1 MQTCKIIG
9 IGVNKYDDPAWGN
22 LNNCQAD
29 INNITEILVKKYDFG
44 ESALFLEA
52 EQTTKSA
59 IYNCLLQTLLSVG
72 KNESI
77 LIIFAGHG
85 LYNERLRST
94 YWIPSDGMRMDSS
107 TWLDLAQVTNIMKA
121 SDALHISLIA
131 DCCFS
136 GGILSAQT
144 RGGGV
149 TAFSSKKSRFA
160 ITSGSLEPVSDGVD
174 GKGSPF
180 ANIIV
185 DVLQHNQEQL
195 LTFQD
200 FCSKVI
206 INFSGDRK
214 QTPKMGGIE
223 GTGHDGGSMVLHA
236 KKPHFAHPQYKIT
249 ELRLPVIIDSR
260 FSFEHDCVIPFILK
274 DGQYSA
280 LYLNHK
286 IQELAYGAID
296 EARGH
301 YDDYL
306 LTRDNIHGER
316 SYNLSIGY
324 SIHLKTDR
332 LISLSVNVDHEFGGP
347 HPHFAFYYLNFDLK
361 EEIVLTLKDVVDLQ
375 HFRSFDDFLQQMI
388 LNYSYNEDQRE
399 ILDRYKEYLTETSK
413 DFYLTSTHLVIDFH
427 NTLPFAFRV
436 LGPLEIPRDSVSLLI

>member
-1 MQTCKIIG
+1 MQTCKING
-9 IGVNKYDDPAWGN
+9 IGVNKYSDPAWGN
-22 LNNCQAD
+22 LKNCQAD
-29 INNITEILVKKYDFG
+29 VNNITEILIKKYDFG
-44 ESALFLEA
+44 ESALFLET
-52 EQTTKSA
+52 EQTTKSG
-59 IYNCLLQTLLSVG
+59 IFNCLLQTLLSVG
-72 KNESI
+72 KSESI

-85 LYNERLRST
+85 FYDERLGST
-94 YWIPSDGMRMDSS
+94 YWIPSDGVQMDSS
-107 TWLDLAQVTNIMKA
+107 TWLDLSQVTNMMKA
-121 SDALHISLIA
+121 SDALHINLIA

-144 RGGGV
+144 RGGGI

-160 ITSGSLEPVSDGVD
+160 ITSGSLEPVSDGVE

-180 ANIIV
+180 ANTIV
-185 DVLQHNQEQL
+185 DVLQQNQEQV

-200 FCSKVI
+200 FCSKAI

-223 GTGHDGGSMVLHA
+223 GTGHDGGSMVLHM
-236 KKPHFAHPQYKIT
+236 KKASIVHPQYEIA

-274 DGQYSA
+274 NGEYNA

-301 YDDYL
+301 YDDHL
-306 LTRDNIHGER
+306 LTRDSIRGER
-316 SYNLSIGY
+316 SYSLSIGY

-332 LISLSVNVDHEFGGP
+332 IISLSVNVDHEFGGP
-347 HPHFAFYYLNFDLK
+347 HPYFAFYYLNFDLK
-361 EEIVLTLKDVVDLQ
+361 DEIVLTLKDVVDLQ
-375 HFRSFDDFLQQMI
+375 HFQSFDDFLQQMI
-388 LNYSYNEDQRE
+388 LNYSYNEDQKE
-399 ILDRYKEYLTETSK
+399 ALCRYSEYLSETSR
-413 DFYLTSTHLVIDFH
+413 DFYITSTHLVIDFH
-427 NTLPFAFRV
+427 NTLPFALRV
-436 LGPLEIPRDSVSLLI
+436 LGPLEIPRNSVLLFI